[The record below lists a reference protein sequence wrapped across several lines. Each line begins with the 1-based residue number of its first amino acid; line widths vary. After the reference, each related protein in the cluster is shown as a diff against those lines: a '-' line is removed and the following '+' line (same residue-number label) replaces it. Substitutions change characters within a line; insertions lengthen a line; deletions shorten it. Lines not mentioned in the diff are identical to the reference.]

1 MTIQSA
7 ILDLLRLRGPQSR
20 PQIERYLIEVGYAPS
35 GASPT
40 LACLKRTRHVRHVR
54 RGGRHVTSLYAAEDT
69 SND

>member
-7 ILDLLRLRGPQSR
+7 ILDLLRSHGPQSR
-20 PQIERYLIEVGYAPS
+20 PQIERYLIGVGYAP
-35 GASPT
+35 GGVSPV
-40 LACLKRTRHVRHVR
+40 LAQLKRDGSVLHVR